1 MPPPPG
7 IHPHVGV
14 VVSPLVRPSASE
26 TAVGPITGLLV
37 VLVIVV
43 TLLTLVT
50 LITSS
55 ASLWNPGTSVSR
67 LTGLKV
73 VSASRI
79 HRVIRRA
86 KGRNTRRRL
95 VLNILFAMENG
106 NLWLSIL
113 DHDRNSL

>member
-1 MPPPPG
+1 MTPPLG
-7 IHPHVGV
+7 VHPHVVV
-14 VVSPLVRPSASE
+14 VVSPLVCPSASE
-26 TAVGPITGLLV
+26 MAVGPITGLLV
-37 VLVIVV
+37 ILVIVV

-50 LITSS
+50 LITLS

-67 LTGLKV
+67 LMGLKV

-86 KGRNTRRRL
+86 KGRNTRCRL
-95 VLNILFAMENG
+95 VLNILFAINW

-113 DHDRNSL
+113 DHNRYSL